1 MLRLLN
7 WPFVLVVALVAL
19 VGYGMLYSAGGGSH
33 APWAWRHGVRFGVG
47 LSVLVAVA
55 LIDIRF
61 WFRCAYLV
69 YGAALLG
76 LVAVELV
83 GQISMGA
90 QRWPDLGVFQLQ
102 PSEVMKIALVLALA
116 RYFHSAYLEDVARP
130 LHLMTPALLVL
141 VPATLVLKQP
151 DLGTAIMLLTGGAMF
166 LLAGV
171 RWWKFALL
179 LGTGLITLP
188 IAWQQ
193 LHGYQKRVMTFL
205 DAERSARHRLPHH
218 PVQDRARLGRP
229 LGQGLPQGHPEP
241 AELPTREADRLRVHH
256 ARRGGRPDRRARPV
270 VSVPGADRLRTAVC
284 APGTQSLRRLLAAG
298 IAVTVCCY
306 VVINVAMV
314 TGLIPVVGVPLPLIS
329 YGGTAMVT
337 VLIGFGLML
346 GVDIHRDIAIP
357 DFQRTPTE
365 DRHQTAGPSCAQ
377 PSGSRSR
384 PQWMTA
390 TSAAG
395 HAKARTAP
403 AAVHPTG
410 KRRFAFGDSCRLSS
424 GPGFSAPRYLVG
436 WPGVPLPS
444 G

>member
-1 MLRLLN
+1 MTLAAGFKPAELSLLEKLRLLN
-7 WPFVLVVALVAL
+7 WPFVLVVALVAM

-47 LSVLVAVA
+47 LGVLVAVA
-55 LIDIRF
+55 LIDVRF

-90 QRWPDLGVFQLQ
+90 QRWLDLGAFQLQ
-102 PSEVMKIALVLALA
+102 PSEVMKIALILALA

-130 LHLMTPALLVL
+130 LHLITPALMAL

-151 DLGTAIMLLTGGAMF
+151 DLGTATMLLAGGGAMF
-166 LLAGV
+166 FLAGV

-193 LHGYQKRVMTFL
+193 LHDYQKQRVMTFL
-205 DAERSARHRLPHH
+205 DAE
-218 PVQDRARLGRP
+218 QDP
-229 LGQGLPQGHPEP
+229 LGTGYHIIQSKIALGSGGLWGKGF
-241 AELPTREADRLRVHH
+241 LK
-256 ARRGGRPDRRARPV
+256 
-270 VSVPGADRLRTAVC
+270 
-284 APGTQSLRRLLAAG
+284 GTQSQLSFLPEKQTDFVFTMLAEEAGLIGALALLFLFLVLIGYGMLFAVRARSHFARLLAGG
-298 IAVTVCCY
+298 ITLTVCLY

-337 VLIGFGLML
+337 VLVGFGLIL
-346 GVDIHRDIAIP
+346 GADIHRDIAI
-357 DFQRTPTE
+357 
-365 DRHQTAGPSCAQ
+365 
-377 PSGSRSR
+377 SRF
-384 PQWMTA
+384 
-390 TSAAG
+390 
-395 HAKARTAP
+395 P
-403 AAVHPTG
+403 AD
-410 KRRFAFGDSCRLSS
+410 GD
-424 GPGFSAPRYLVG
+424 
-436 WPGVPLPS
+436 
-444 G
+444 

>member
-1 MLRLLN
+1 MILAAGFKPAELSLLEKLRLLN
-7 WPFVLVVALVAL
+7 WPFVLVVALVAM

-47 LSVLVAVA
+47 LGVLVAVA
-55 LIDIRF
+55 LIDVRF

-90 QRWPDLGVFQLQ
+90 QRWLDLGAFQLQ
-102 PSEVMKIALVLALA
+102 PSEVMKIALILALA

-130 LHLMTPALLVL
+130 LHLITPALMAL

-151 DLGTAIMLLTGGAMF
+151 DLGTATMLLAGGGAMF
-166 LLAGV
+166 FLAGV

-193 LHGYQKRVMTFL
+193 LHDYQKQRVMTFL
-205 DAERSARHRLPHH
+205 DAE
-218 PVQDRARLGRP
+218 QDP
-229 LGQGLPQGHPEP
+229 LGTGYHIIQSKIALGSGGLWGKGF
-241 AELPTREADRLRVHH
+241 LK
-256 ARRGGRPDRRARPV
+256 
-270 VSVPGADRLRTAVC
+270 
-284 APGTQSLRRLLAAG
+284 GTQSQLSFLPEKQTDFVFTMLAEEAGLIGALALLFLFLVLIGYGMLFAVRARSHFARLLAGG
-298 IAVTVCCY
+298 ITVTVCLY

-337 VLIGFGLML
+337 VLVGFGLIL
-346 GVDIHRDIAIP
+346 GADIHRDIAI
-357 DFQRTPTE
+357 
-365 DRHQTAGPSCAQ
+365 
-377 PSGSRSR
+377 SRF
-384 PQWMTA
+384 
-390 TSAAG
+390 
-395 HAKARTAP
+395 P
-403 AAVHPTG
+403 AD
-410 KRRFAFGDSCRLSS
+410 GD
-424 GPGFSAPRYLVG
+424 
-436 WPGVPLPS
+436 
-444 G
+444 